1 MSGLP
6 TPWYWRGLASAL
18 LVPASLVFRA
28 GQNRRHRRR
37 RSEGHELPL
46 LVIGNPRVG
55 GSGKTPISFDVV
67 ERLRRRGLEACW
79 IGRGVG
85 GDAVLRQV
93 SDHSRVAE
101 VGDEGRLA
109 RRVLGRQ
116 CYTGVPRSAAIA
128 MAKRHGCEAAVS
140 DDGMQ
145 SPDLKPDGL
154 VVVLRAEDPWGNGRI
169 LPAGPL
175 REGPE
180 CLARA
185 DLIVWHG
192 QDLGERPLPA
202 VADERWVSAWYRVE
216 SDLKPG
222 LKVGVVTAIADPE
235 RLVRTVEALG
245 CQVVTRRTAPDHR
258 QLPWAKLDE
267 AVHWV
272 TTSKDDARRDVDLE
286 PGVKVSQIGLKV
298 EWADGGRAVDA
309 LIERVITG
317 CPSDRSVGTPRP
329 ESEP

>member
-1 MSGLP
+1 MSDLP

-18 LVPASLVFRA
+18 LAPASLVFKA
-28 GQNRRHRRR
+28 GQDRRPRRR
-37 RSEGHELPL
+37 RTVAHPLPL
-46 LVIGNPRVG
+46 VVIGNPRVG

-67 ERLRRRGLEACW
+67 ERLRERGIEAAW

-85 GDAVLRQV
+85 GDAGLRQV
-93 SDHSRVAE
+93 TESSRVSE

-116 CYTGVPRSAAIA
+116 CYTGVPRSESIA
-128 MAKRHGCEAAVS
+128 MAERHGCQVAVS

-145 SPDLKPDGL
+145 SPDLRPDGL

-185 DLIVWHG
+185 DLVVWHG
-192 QDLGERPLPA
+192 QDLGEQPLPPE
-202 VADERWVSAWYRVE
+202 ADARWVSAWYAVR
-216 SDLKPG
+216 SDLRAG
-222 LKVGVVTAIADPE
+222 QEVGVVTAIADPG

-245 CQVVTRRTAPDHR
+245 CRVVTRRVAPDHR
-258 QLPWAKLDE
+258 RLPWKNLDPKI
-267 AVHWV
+267 HWV
-272 TTSKDDARRDVDLE
+272 TTSKDEARREVDLPDE
-286 PGVKVSQIGLKV
+286 LALSVVGLAV
-298 EWADGGRAVDA
+298 EWADGGAAIEA
-309 LIERVITG
+309 LIDRVITG
-317 CPSDRSVGTPRP
+317 CRSDASEGTPRP
-329 ESEP
+329 ENEP